1 MATASVNVGTKV
13 LFSADSHVMEPVD
26 LWKKGVPVTMRDEA
40 PVFPPHKVGEGFQSQ
55 SGGWDPHE
63 RQKEMAQDNVSAEV
77 LYPTL
82 GLGLFALDDPK
93 MQAACFEVYNDWIAD
108 YCAVAPDRLLGVGMI
123 ATHDI
128 KTAVA
133 ELERSH
139 KAGLRGALV
148 WQTPRPDLPFKSGH
162 YDALWEAAEALD
174 MPVSLHILTGH
185 GYSKEQFERI
195 ARGEKLEGTD
205 SYRNSVNTKH
215 YEVANAVLELI
226 FSGALERF
234 PKLKVVI
241 VENEAGW
248 IPFMLQQWDYYYNRF
263 KTRNP
268 MPITMRPSEY
278 FDRQGYATFFK
289 DAVAGQS
296 FRFWGQDNCM
306 WSNDFPHEN
315 TTWPNSVQVIED
327 TLGHLPEDTLRK
339 LLYENA
345 ERLYGIQVTP
355 IAP

>member
-26 LWKKGVPVTMRDEA
+26 LWKNGVPVTMRADA

-93 MQAACFEVYNDWIAD
+93 MQEACFEVYNDWIAD

-148 WQTPRPDLPFKSGH
+148 WQTPRPDLPFQERALRSAVGGRWGVGH
-162 YDALWEAAEALD
+162 
-174 MPVSLHILTGH
+174 
-185 GYSKEQFERI
+185 
-195 ARGEKLEGTD
+195 AREPPHPYRPRLQQRAVRTD
-205 SYRNSVNTKH
+205 RP
-215 YEVANAVLELI
+215 
-226 FSGALERF
+226 RR
-234 PKLKVVI
+234 
-241 VENEAGW
+241 EAG
-248 IPFMLQQWDYYYNRF
+248 
-263 KTRNP
+263 
-268 MPITMRPSEY
+268 
-278 FDRQGYATFFK
+278 
-289 DAVAGQS
+289 
-296 FRFWGQDNCM
+296 
-306 WSNDFPHEN
+306 
-315 TTWPNSVQVIED
+315 
-327 TLGHLPEDTLRK
+327 GHR
-339 LLYENA
+339 
-345 ERLYGIQVTP
+345 
-355 IAP
+355 